1 MHICV
6 QTTEIGTYN
15 IKRYTNRQ
23 TDRMLIITNRQTDRM
38 VFYRRNNNKKIL
50 IGSDTI
56 EDASKIS
63 HRAV

>member
-23 TDRMLIITNRQTDRM
+23 TDRMLVITNRQTDRM
-38 VFYRRNNNKKIL
+38 VFYRRGKKKK
-50 IGSDTI
+50 S
-56 EDASKIS
+56 S
-63 HRAV
+63 